1 MCTPSWGSA
10 FNYLLACFRGESH
23 ARGVRNSGVIGGEGH
38 GCHAVLFSVCCRRH
52 LFVLASVLFVNATH
66 LGPRTFSNATQCYV
80 WDHAS
85 FSNATQC
92 VVCACVCVYAKG
104 ERGAS
109 LPAFVQF
116 TAPRCSSSCSSAR
129 RSTTDTTVPFLIC
142 ETHGEPML
150 DDNFDNFRQRRTTS
164 SSQLSTLYRMGAS
177 RTRFPFGGFPFGGFP
192 LGRSR
197 GCGEVRPLSEFCGV
211 SLDGG
216 RRTVGAALSL
226 SLSLCAGSVEDVC
239 WECARKTIAAGQG
252 QKGRRWGERQW
263 QCEASAVQ
271 GLQNGCSGAGLGWC
285 GV

>member
-66 LGPRTFSNATQCYV
+66 LGPRTFSDATQCYV

-129 RSTTDTTVPFLIC
+129 RPTTDTTVPFLIC

-150 DDNFDNFRQRRTTS
+150 DDNFDNFRQR
-164 SSQLSTLYRMGAS
+164 
-177 RTRFPFGGFPFGGFP
+177 
-192 LGRSR
+192 
-197 GCGEVRPLSEFCGV
+197 
-211 SLDGG
+211 
-216 RRTVGAALSL
+216 
-226 SLSLCAGSVEDVC
+226 
-239 WECARKTIAAGQG
+239 
-252 QKGRRWGERQW
+252 
-263 QCEASAVQ
+263 
-271 GLQNGCSGAGLGWC
+271 
-285 GV
+285 